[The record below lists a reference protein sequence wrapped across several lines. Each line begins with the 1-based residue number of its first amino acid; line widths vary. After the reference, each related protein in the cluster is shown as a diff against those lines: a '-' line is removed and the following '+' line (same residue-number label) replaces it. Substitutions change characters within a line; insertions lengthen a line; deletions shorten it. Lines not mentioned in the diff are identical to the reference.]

1 MDVWDV
7 APTQMDDSKAQ
18 ALVRRAHELIPA
30 LKERAVET
38 ENLRRLTDATVTD
51 LKAAE
56 IHKYFT
62 PKRYG
67 GLELDWSVHMDIGRE
82 LAKGCGSTAWIACV
96 VLANTWI
103 IGRFPEEAQDE
114 SFGANPDLIASSAFA
129 GGNTMEPVD
138 GGYMLDGLWRF
149 SSGVDHADW
158 AILGALVAQYNPQEE
173 ARPPEFRL
181 ALVPRSEFEIIDN
194 WYAAGLKGTGSND
207 IKVTKVFVPEH
218 RTIENSTDGTIA
230 PPGAALHDSY
240 IYGVE
245 FLPYFR
251 SLLLG
256 PMLGAAHGAL
266 ADYLQIT
273 KSRTGQMF
281 GESIVDQVPVQTRIA
296 ETALEIR
303 TAELLARNEMNMMAA
318 HGRARRP
325 LRGIKRINQVRDSA
339 YIARTCR
346 NAVDRLVSMMGAS
359 GQTDHN
365 PVQRHLRDVSA
376 MAAHGSLQW
385 DKSVSP
391 YGKWALGL
399 PTGDK
404 AVDGVEEAPEPF

>member
-1 MDVWDV
+1 MNVREVRRSD
-7 APTQMDDSKAQ
+7 AAKAQ
-18 ALVRRAHELIPA
+18 ELVQNARDLIPA

-38 ENLRRLTDATVTD
+38 EDLRRLTDATVAD
-51 LKAAE
+51 LKSAE

-67 GLELDWSVHMDIGRE
+67 GLELDWPVHLDIGRE

-103 IGRFPEEAQDE
+103 IGRFPEQAQDE
-114 SFGANPDLIASSAFA
+114 SFGENPDLIASSAFA
-129 GGNTMEPVD
+129 GGNKMKPVD

-158 AILGALVAQYNPQEE
+158 AILGALVAEHRPHEE

-181 ALVPRSEFEIIDN
+181 ALLPRSEFEIVDN
-194 WYAAGLKGTGSND
+194 WYAAGLKGTGSKD
-207 IKVTKVFVPEH
+207 VKVTKTFVPAH
-218 RTIENSTDGTIA
+218 RTLENSTDGTIA

-251 SLLLG
+251 SLVLG
-256 PMLGAAHGAL
+256 PILGAAHGAL
-266 ADYLQIT
+266 ADYLEIT
-273 KSRTGQMF
+273 TGRTGRMF

-296 ETALEIR
+296 ESALEIR
-303 TAELLARNEMNMMAA
+303 SAELLARNEMNMMAE
-318 HGRARRP
+318 HGRAGQP

-339 YIARTCR
+339 YIARICR
-346 NAVDRLVSMMGAS
+346 TAVDRLASMMGAS

-365 PVQRHLRDVSA
+365 PVQRHFRDVSA

-385 DKSVSP
+385 DKSISP

-404 AVDGVEEAPEPF
+404 SVDGIEEAPEPF